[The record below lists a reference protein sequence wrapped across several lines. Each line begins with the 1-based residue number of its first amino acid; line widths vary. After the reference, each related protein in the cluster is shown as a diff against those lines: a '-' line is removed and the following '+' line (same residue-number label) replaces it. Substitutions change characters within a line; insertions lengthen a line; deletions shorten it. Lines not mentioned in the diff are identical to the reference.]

1 MCFLLEFL
9 LFKYCDNHHVPIQ
22 RFQGPLGAQTVRSDS
37 DPMLESSIISR
48 PCFLCLLT
56 ILSSMIHHTI
66 PFSSPQNCCRF
77 TNSSVTVIARNKTL
91 ENLRSSFAFAP
102 FFQSFKHPTHRSIRS
117 SISIPFLWGSLSPLQ
132 NPLSRSFRQG
142 IMIQHWEQYHG
153 RGKAKQRDSQDY
165 ACKQ

>member
-1 MCFLLEFL
+1 MC
-9 LFKYCDNHHVPIQ
+9 
-22 RFQGPLGAQTVRSDS
+22 SDS
-37 DPMLESSIISR
+37 DPMLESSIISH

-56 ILSSMIHHTI
+56 FLSSMIHHTI
-66 PFSSPQNCCRF
+66 FIPSKLLSVHELQCHSNPAI
-77 TNSSVTVIARNKTL
+77 TSLSSVGNETL

-102 FFQSFKHPTHRSIRS
+102 SFFQSFKHPTHRSIRS
-117 SISIPFLWGSLSPLQ
+117 SISIPFLCGSLSPLQ

-142 IMIQHWEQYHG
+142 IMIQHWEQNSG